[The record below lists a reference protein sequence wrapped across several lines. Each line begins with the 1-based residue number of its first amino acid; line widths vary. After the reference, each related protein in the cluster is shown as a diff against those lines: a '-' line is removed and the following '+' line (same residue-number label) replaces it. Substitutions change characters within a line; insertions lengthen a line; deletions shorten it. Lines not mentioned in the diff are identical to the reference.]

1 MYRSERRWLT
11 QWLHRRLPSR
21 HEAEDLTQDTFMRVV
36 SARSPLD
43 LGRPRALL
51 STIAKG
57 LLIDHYRRAS
67 LEQAYLA
74 ELALQPEMVAAS
86 TEEIALTLEALR
98 EVDQLLDGLS
108 AKARAAFL
116 FSRVEDLTHAE
127 IAKELGVSV
136 SRVRQYLAQ
145 ALRHL
150 YLSSLADAL

>member
-1 MYRSERRWLT
+1 MYRLQRSWLT

-21 HEAEDLTQDTFMRVV
+21 HEAEDLTQDTFIRVV
-36 SARSPLD
+36 SARSTLD
-43 LGRPRALL
+43 LSRPRALL

-74 ELALQPEMVAAS
+74 ELAQQPEAVAAS
-86 TEEIALTLEALR
+86 AEDIALTLESLR
-98 EVDQLLDGLS
+98 EVDLLLDGLS

-116 FSRVEDLTHAE
+116 FSRVEELTHAD

-150 YLSSLADAL
+150 YLTGLADAS